1 MITEHNNQQPITILS
16 HLFVAMLAFSPLA
29 SALAVADPAADDLLW
44 GPENLPVT
52 AELAFAPGLV
62 NRTVHR
68 AVAGEYQ
75 FLHGAAIV
83 AWRGEL
89 FASWAAS
96 PVDENSRE
104 ETLRYSRSIDGGVT
118 WEPARFIGSV
128 LTNGECYSHG
138 SFLATEDAL
147 VAFACR
153 FRGVDKERGDGPT
166 FPGLKME
173 IFRYRD
179 ATGSWESAG
188 IVAEGFWPMDE
199 PKRLPTGAWIMG
211 GLGDKEE
218 ALVAISDGPDVFR
231 PWRVIRLTHPPGR
244 KLRFAETSV
253 TVLDGRLLAV
263 TRNTS
268 EPQALVAESAD
279 HGETWSPLAASV
291 FPMGTSKPYAGR
303 LSTGQLYV
311 VSNLFSGRN
320 LLTVAVGRPG
330 GKKLERVFKLREG
343 VSAQPLHPGFAK
355 SPQWSYPYAHE
366 HDGKLYVVYS
376 IGKEDCG
383 LTVIPLESLALD
395 GVPSGT

>member
-1 MITEHNNQQPITILS
+1 MTRPRCFFGCL
-16 HLFVAMLAFSPLA
+16 LVWCPFGLALG
-29 SALAVADPAADDLLW
+29 AANPTVDDLLW
-44 GPENLPVT
+44 GTESPPIIQ
-52 AELAFAPGLV
+52 ELEFASSLV

-83 AWRGEL
+83 AWRGQL

-104 ETLRYSRSIDGGVT
+104 ETLRYSRSLDGGAT
-118 WEPARFIGSV
+118 WEPARFIAS
-128 LTNGECYSHG
+128 LLPNRECFSHG

-147 VAFACR
+147 FAFACR
-153 FRGVDKERGDGPT
+153 FRGVDNDRGNGPT

-173 IFRYRD
+173 LFRYREAND
-179 ATGSWESAG
+179 TWESAG

-199 PKRLPTGAWIMG
+199 PERLPTGAWIMG
-211 GLGDKEE
+211 GLGENEE
-218 ALVAISDGPDVFR
+218 SLVAISDGPDVSK
-231 PWRVIRLTHPPGR
+231 PWRVIRLAHPPGR
-244 KLRFAETSV
+244 ELRFAETSV
-253 TVLDGRLLAV
+253 AIVNGRLLAV
-263 TRNTS
+263 TRNTG
-268 EPQALVAESAD
+268 EHQALVAESVD
-279 HGETWSPLAASV
+279 HGESWSPLEASV

-320 LLTVAVGRPG
+320 LLTVAVSRPG
-330 GKKLERVFKLREG
+330 GRKLERVFKLREG
-343 VSAQPLHPGFAK
+343 VSPQPLFPGYAK
-355 SPQWSYPYAHE
+355 APQWSYPYAHE

-383 LTVIPLESLALD
+383 LTIIPLKSLYID
-395 GVPSGT
+395 GPPSGS